1 MGRPDPHVDRAVVAP
16 GEPWLRAVCGHV
28 AHVRAAAAGDLPLRH
43 RVARV
48 GVEHADAALVAVGD
62 VELGGVAGE
71 VEAVGAHP
79 GRDLPLDLPGGA
91 VEHRAAPTVR
101 GTPRPDE
108 TCASSRPGTSCT
120 RSTATWKAKGG
131 CAHARVRPNRRVRPS
146 CPKLPVSGGQTRRPR
161 PRTKCRMATTTAI
174 TISAWMT
181 VPRWSTKNPSSHR
194 TSSTAAM
201 VS

>member
-28 AHVRAAAAGDLPLRH
+28 AHVRAAAAGDLQLRH
-43 RVARV
+43 RGARV

-91 VEHRAAPTVR
+91 VEYPDAVLVAVGDVEDGPVGCELDVLRA
-101 GTPRPDE
+101 G
-108 TCASSRPGTSCT
+108 PGV
-120 RSTATWKAKGG
+120 AVGHVD
-131 CAHARVRPNRRVRPS
+131 HA
-146 CPKLPVSGGQTRRPR
+146 
-161 PRTKCRMATTTAI
+161 
-174 TISAWMT
+174 
-181 VPRWSTKNPSSHR
+181 
-194 TSSTAAM
+194 
-201 VS
+201 